1 MRKLLVLLAAALF
14 SLSASVAKADTLGV
28 SFTSPNSAFT
38 LNNGGGWSLG
48 YEFTVSNA
56 ITINGLGYFNY
67 GGFLETH
74 EVGLYDSTGTLL
86 ASATVTNAST
96 QEGFFNFTS
105 IADLTLAAG
114 QTYQVMGTSGF
125 LDLYAWDTVG
135 FITDPSI
142 TFVGDRF
149 TFGNTLAFGLGSTG
163 SQDGFFGGNI
173 RIAEQASPV
182 PEPSSLI
189 LLGTGIL
196 GAVGAVRRKLTA

>member
-1 MRKLLVLLAAALF
+1 MKKLLVLLAAALF
-14 SLSASVAKADTLGV
+14 SLSASVVKADTLGV
-28 SFTSPNSAFT
+28 SFTSPNSAST
-38 LNNGGGWSLG
+38 QNNGGGYSLG
-48 YEFTVSNA
+48 YEFTVNNA

-67 GGFLETH
+67 GGFLEAH
-74 EVGLYDSTGTLL
+74 EVGLYNSTGTLL
-86 ASATVTNAST
+86 ASATVTNAGT
-96 QEGFFNFTS
+96 QEGFFTFTS
-105 IADLTLAAG
+105 IADLILDAG

-125 LDLYAWDTVG
+125 QDPYTWDTVG
-135 FITDPSI
+135 FMTDSSI

-149 TFGNTLAFGLGSTG
+149 TSGNTLAFGLASNGSPN
-163 SQDGFFGGNI
+163 GFFGGNI